1 MEAAKHDI
9 ERKTLDERN
18 RMNELERLRHSC
30 AHIMATAVLR
40 LWPDALLDIGPPT
53 DEGFY
58 YDFDLPH
65 RFSPEDFPK
74 IEEEM
79 KKVVKENQVFEKQI
93 KTRAEARSFFET
105 KGQKFKVERL
115 ADIPEGEP
123 ISFYQNGE
131 FIDLC
136 AGPPPTTAAT
146 RKIRSSSAFTAR
158 RSSTRKNSKPGS
170 LSRKRPSG
178 AITGRSA

>member
-1 MEAAKHDI
+1 MEDSKQPH
-9 ERKTLDERN
+9 ERKSLDQRER
-18 RMNELERLRHSC
+18 MSELQRLRHSC

-40 LWPDALLDIGPPT
+40 LWPEALLDIGPPT

-65 RFSPEDFPK
+65 RFSPDDFPK

-93 KTRAEARSFFET
+93 KTRDEARSFFES

-115 ADIPEGEP
+115 ADIPEAEP
-123 ISFYQNGE
+123 ISFYQ
-131 FIDLC
+131 
-136 AGPPPTTAAT
+136 
-146 RKIRSSSAFTAR
+146 
-158 RSSTRKNSKPGS
+158 
-170 LSRKRPSG
+170 
-178 AITGRSA
+178 